1 VGVGKTVTISGFT
14 DPNGNYSVT
23 APTVT
28 GDITP
33 KTLSINGLS
42 GVNKVYNGNQVAQL
56 LGTAS
61 YQGLENDETFAVS
74 GTPIATF
81 ADKNVGTSKTVAVT
95 GYTAPNDNYT
105 LIAPT
110 VMADI
115 TRKSVSIAG
124 LIGVNREYDGTDG
137 AMVTGVPALI
147 GIESGDLD
155 NVGIGGLRLTSFV
168 SPNAGLDVEIVVTG
182 YELTGIA
189 SVNYDLMAVSGI
201 AGNIVPRSATITA
214 NDQSKVYGTVLGLGA
229 GQSEFTVVGLIGS
242 ERVRTVTL
250 TATGG
255 TETQDAVG
263 TYVIRASEPTRLALD
278 SFRPENYAFAFV
290 DGTLTVTAVVGPT
303 FAEWAGEGVVMTP
316 ELLMK
321 YAIGGATS
329 SLAPGERPETKLE
342 GTVLSL
348 TAIVRKHATLTIIGQ
363 AVTNLGDYGTPNS
376 IVPVVGS
383 AFEVSQDGVPAGC
396 ERQKF
401 TMDAGSARQA
411 FLRMSVT
418 K

>member
-1 VGVGKTVTISGFT
+1 
-14 DPNGNYSVT
+14 
-23 APTVT
+23 
-28 GDITP
+28 
-33 KTLSINGLS
+33 
-42 GVNKVYNGNQVAQL
+42 
-56 LGTAS
+56 
-61 YQGLENDETFAVS
+61 
-74 GTPIATF
+74 
-81 ADKNVGTSKTVAVT
+81 
-95 GYTAPNDNYT
+95 
-105 LIAPT
+105 
-110 VMADI
+110 
-115 TRKSVSIAG
+115 
-124 LIGVNREYDGTDG
+124 
-137 AMVTGVPALI
+137 
-147 GIESGDLD
+147 
-155 NVGIGGLRLTSFV
+155 
-168 SPNAGLDVEIVVTG
+168 
-182 YELTGIA
+182 
-189 SVNYDLMAVSGI
+189 
-201 AGNIVPRSATITA
+201 
-214 NDQSKVYGTVLGLGA
+214 
-229 GQSEFTVVGLIGS
+229 
-242 ERVRTVTL
+242 VTL

-278 SFRPENYAFAFV
+278 SFRPENYAFAFL
-290 DGTLTVTAVVGPT
+290 DGTLTVTAAVGPT

-348 TAIVRKHATLTIIGQ
+348 TAIVRKDATLTIIGQ

-383 AFEVSQDGVPAGC
+383 AVGVSQDGVPAGC